1 LFLGSGKTV
10 ITLTALAELIDGMEV
25 SRTLIIAPLRVAN
38 TVWEREAANWEHT
51 RHLDVSICT
60 GAPARREAALAA
72 DADIYV
78 INRENIPWLVKF
90 YGKRWP
96 FDCVVIDEA
105 SSVKNSKSQRFR
117 ALKRVRPKIERL
129 IELTGTPAPNGLID
143 LWAQAYL
150 IDQGA
155 RLCRT
160 KTAFLNKWFEADFMG
175 YAFTP
180 RPGADDQI
188 HAAMRDVAMT
198 LVAEDYLDM
207 PERIDVSVPI
217 HMPAKA
223 LKDYRTL
230 EKEFLLHLDDAD
242 VTALGAAALANKTLQ
257 ACNGFVY
264 DEEGTAH
271 DMHSAKLDALAEI
284 VEDNPGENLLV
295 AYNFRHDLARLRA
308 RFPQATVLDKEGG
321 AIDEWN
327 AGEIPMLLAHPACL
341 HPETEVL
348 TENREW
354 VRIVDV
360 RKEERVFDGVEF
372 VNHRGCHFS
381 GISPVINKLG
391 ISMTPCHKI
400 LINNVWVEASN
411 VQNSENTREAAS
423 YRYSGNESYLVRM
436 LPLWVGG
443 GGVVA
448 ECKEGKQRR
457 KEALFGM
464 LFGKLPPH
472 DEHSHMEDLVSYA
485 EQGIGHKGQR
495 LSSLWGGWS
504 RCVRRLVGLRKLL
517 QGYVANIQ
525 GPFDLRSNKQRQ
537 GLQQGKLPLG
547 DDDATTIEQ
556 KQQSKNSISR
566 GGHSPCRILQKGWC
580 KQGGNNSPPG
590 YGDDRRRGN
599 GGLSKVNL
607 QERSEVS
614 PVYDLVDCGPRNRFL
629 IRNPKGDVFI
639 SHNSAGHG
647 LNLQKGGSMLV
658 WYGLNWSLELYEQFN
673 GRLHRQGQ
681 RNAVRV
687 IHIVAAGCIDE
698 RVMQAV
704 QGKARTQKE
713 LIDALK
719 I

>member
-1 LFLGSGKTV
+1 
-10 ITLTALAELIDGMEV
+10 M
-25 SRTLIIAPLRVAN
+25 
-38 TVWEREAANWEHT
+38 
-51 RHLDVSICT
+51 
-60 GAPARREAALAA
+60 AA

-160 KTAFLNKWFEADFMG
+160 KTAYLNKWFEADFMG

-207 PERIDVSVPI
+207 PERIDVSVPVP
-217 HMPAKA
+217 MPAKA
-223 LKDYRTL
+223 LADYRTL
-230 EKEFLLHLDDAD
+230 EEKFLLHLDDAD
-242 VTALGAAALANKTLQ
+242 VTALSAAALANKTLQ
-257 ACNGFVY
+257 ACNGFMY

-308 RFPQATVLDKEGG
+308 RFPQATVLDKEGE
-321 AIDEWN
+321 AIDKWN
-327 AGEIPMLLAHPACL
+327 AGAIPMLLAHPAS
-341 HPETEVL
+341 
-348 TENREW
+348 
-354 VRIVDV
+354 
-360 RKEERVFDGVEF
+360 
-372 VNHRGCHFS
+372 S
-381 GISPVINKLG
+381 GHG
-391 ISMTPCHKI
+391 
-400 LINNVWVEASN
+400 
-411 VQNSENTREAAS
+411 
-423 YRYSGNESYLVRM
+423 
-436 LPLWVGG
+436 
-443 GGVVA
+443 
-448 ECKEGKQRR
+448 
-457 KEALFGM
+457 
-464 LFGKLPPH
+464 
-472 DEHSHMEDLVSYA
+472 
-485 EQGIGHKGQR
+485 
-495 LSSLWGGWS
+495 
-504 RCVRRLVGLRKLL
+504 
-517 QGYVANIQ
+517 
-525 GPFDLRSNKQRQ
+525 
-537 GLQQGKLPLG
+537 
-547 DDDATTIEQ
+547 
-556 KQQSKNSISR
+556 
-566 GGHSPCRILQKGWC
+566 
-580 KQGGNNSPPG
+580 
-590 YGDDRRRGN
+590 
-599 GGLSKVNL
+599 VNL
-607 QERSEVS
+607 Q
-614 PVYDLVDCGPRNRFL
+614 
-629 IRNPKGDVFI
+629 
-639 SHNSAGHG
+639 HG
-647 LNLQKGGSMLV
+647 GATAV

-687 IHIVAAGCIDE
+687 IHIVAAGCLDE
-698 RVMQAV
+698 RVMQAI